1 MIQRILISG
10 CLAGLPV
17 RFDSRAK
24 PLSYLDELARSWLL
38 VPICPEIL
46 GGLGIPRPR
55 CRFSGGDGQA
65 VLNGKAK
72 ILNESGVDR
81 TEHFLKGANAVLQIV
96 KLVEPDLILF
106 KEGSPSC
113 GVRRVDIEGVRH
125 PGMGV
130 TTAILEPYGIPII
143 TEEDPLP

>member
-1 MIQRILISG
+1 MLISG

-17 RFDSRAK
+17 RFDGRSK
-24 PLSYLDELARSWLL
+24 PLNNLAELAKSWVL

-55 CRFSGGDGQA
+55 CHFSGGDGQA
-65 VLNGKAK
+65 VLDGIATILDEIGRNRTDQFLNGAR
-72 ILNESGVDR
+72 I
-81 TEHFLKGANAVLQIV
+81 ALQMF
-96 KLVEPDLILF
+96 KLVGPDLILF

-113 GVRRVDIEGVRH
+113 GLRRVDVDGAKH

-130 TTAILEPYGIPII
+130 TAAVLKPFGVPII